1 MDKVA
6 LVTGSSSGIGF
17 ETSLALARNGYHTF
31 ATMRNLGKDE
41 KIKQIIEKEDLSIE
55 ILELDVDSEES
66 VNRAIKTVSEKKG
79 RIDVLVNNAGYGM
92 WGTVEDVSIDEF
104 KEQFETNFFSII
116 RLIQK
121 VAPIMRK
128 QNSGNIVNISSVAGR
143 IGFPVSP
150 AYISSKF
157 ALEGLSESLRF
168 ELIPFGINL
177 IIIEPGVIKTNFFDS
192 MKMSEKSQQD
202 STYKEITDKVIS
214 GVKMMAEMG
223 THPKEVANVV
233 IKTLGEEKPLPR
245 YVIGN
250 DAMMFLEAKKM
261 KTDIEFE
268 NYLKKELYGELI
280 DLDSFMYDFFIF
292 LVVKLIYSF
301 N

>member
-1 MDKVA
+1 MKTIMEKIA

-17 ETSLALARNGYHTF
+17 ETSLALARNGFHTF
-31 ATMRNLGKDE
+31 ATMRDLGKDE

-104 KEQFETNFFSII
+104 KEQFETNFFAII
-116 RLIQK
+116 RLIHK
-121 VAPIMRK
+121 IAPIMRN
-128 QNSGNIVNISSVAGR
+128 QGSGNIVNVSSVAGR

-168 ELIPFGINL
+168 ELMPFGVNV

-192 MKMSEKSQQD
+192 MKLAEKVQQD
-202 STYKEITDKVIS
+202 STYKEITEKVIS

-223 THPKEVANVV
+223 THPKEVADMI
-233 IKTLGEEKPLPR
+233 IKAINDEKPLPR
-245 YVIGN
+245 YVVGN
-250 DAMMFLEAKKM
+250 DAMMFLEARKM
-261 KTDIEFE
+261 KTDVEFE
-268 NYLKKELYGELI
+268 NYLKKELYGE
-280 DLDSFMYDFFIF
+280 
-292 LVVKLIYSF
+292 
-301 N
+301 